1 VASDVEGPARRDR
14 RWARVAAA
22 TLGALALCSL
32 GVPLLHQTL
41 TQAAATRLS
50 DGTLAAPD
58 LGAVD
63 VGGLD
68 GPAADGGEP
77 GDRSLVAVA
86 DGTAARGDGSAVH
99 LTAFAGGSRTEST
112 LGLRGDV
119 LGVALSPTA
128 DLLAAV
134 DATGALSLFE
144 VEGADASPLSA
155 TTVQLDGATGAAV
168 ATSADGAYVAVAP
181 AGSQRLQLRSRGSG
195 PAREVD
201 LDREITAVAAGPA
214 STVYALTDNAVFV
227 LDAAAGRVL
236 DSAIPPSGSPTGV
249 ALVDDG
255 AAVAVWNDAELL
267 LLDPRSLHASARY
280 DPADPITGAAD
291 GSTDGTL
298 LVATGGSVPRLA
310 LVELGSGATLS
321 EIRLSSPLPT
331 AALGHTRDAAS
342 LLVATT
348 RGVALGSWS
357 ASRVPWPTWWA
368 VAASLALLAG
378 VCAVVAVRADRPRA
392 IVAAAPT
399 IAESY
404 PAVLAVPTRELAER
418 LTQPGLSRAPPEAAP
433 RPGESIGDRMAALS
447 FDVVAPTGEQRVV
460 ELIRSEALGTSD
472 DTTQLAVDRIL
483 VGSTVTGGVRRH
495 GVRVATFVVDLSPA
509 ADGATR
515 ARFRVRWFL
524 PTPAMVPFVAVD
536 EEHSVALE
544 PLRELSERLAE
555 RLQHPED

>member
-1 VASDVEGPARRDR
+1 MASDVEGPARRDR

-22 TLGALALCSL
+22 ALGALALCSL

-63 VGGLD
+63 LGGLE
-68 GPAADGGEP
+68 GGAADGGEP

-86 DGTAARGDGSAVH
+86 DGTAARVDGSAVH
-99 LTAFAGGSRTEST
+99 LTAFADGSRTEST

-155 TTVQLDGATGAAV
+155 TTVQLDDAAGAAV

-181 AGSQRLQLRSRGSG
+181 ASSQRLQLRSRGSG

-201 LDREITAVAAGPA
+201 LDREITAVASGPA

-236 DSAIPPSGSPTGV
+236 DSAIPPSGGPTGV

-291 GSTDGTL
+291 GATDGTL
-298 LVATGGSVPRLA
+298 MVATGGSVPRLA

-321 EIRLSSPLPT
+321 EIRLGTPLPT
-331 AALGHTRDAAS
+331 AALGHSRDPGS

-348 RGVALGSWS
+348 QGVALGSWE
-357 ASRVPWPTWWA
+357 ASRVPWPMWWA

-378 VCAVVAVRADRPRA
+378 VCVILAVRADPRA
-392 IVAAAPT
+392 LVAAAPT

-418 LTQPGLSRAPPEAAP
+418 LTQPGLSRAPPEDAP
-433 RPGESIGDRMAALS
+433 RPGESIADRMAALS
-447 FDVVAPTGEQRVV
+447 FDVVAPASEQRVV

-472 DTTQLAVDRIL
+472 DTTEAAVDRIL

-495 GVRVATFVVDLSPA
+495 GVRVGTFVVDLSPA
-509 ADGATR
+509 ADDATR

-524 PTPAMVPFVAVD
+524 TTPAMVPFVGVH

-544 PLRELSERLAE
+544 PLRELAERLAH
-555 RLQHPED
+555 RLQHPDA